1 MRANLSF
8 KAYFSLQNML
18 PYKMLCASYFAGKIF
33 INVYYTLTN
42 MVVIHQFALYT
53 VNYGNN

>member
-1 MRANLSF
+1 MRANISF
-8 KAYFSLQNML
+8 KAYFSLQ
-18 PYKMLCASYFAGKIF
+18 KMLDYCASYFAGTIF

-42 MVVIHQFALYT
+42 MVVIHQCALYA